1 MYTSAFQSYL
11 TFCKTH
17 NFSIE
22 PTPDTLSLFIVYMC
36 SFICPS
42 SVCSYLSGIC
52 HSLEDTFPDVRASH
66 NSRLVTRTLSGCFKR
81 AANPVRRKR
90 ALSLHDLHTLLHAY
104 SDSHTYDNLL
114 FLAITFT
121 AFWGL
126 LRLGEMVV
134 PDSTALHAP
143 KKRTLRHP
151 TPITATSYTVLLPT
165 HKADRFYEGN
175 KVMIPARTD
184 ALNPV
189 PIFTRYISARDARH
203 GLKPFLW
210 IREDGSAPTRSWFMA
225 KLRSLFS
232 SDIGGHSLRA
242 GGATAYALAG
252 VPDDRIQALG
262 RWSSDAFKIYIRK
275 NPTLLHALITGARS
289 Q

>member
-1 MYTSAFQSYL
+1 MTLPPALTWQPARPPWSRERLQHERAVTLSFAVEASSVRTYTSTFQSYL

-22 PTPDTLSLFIVYMC
+22 PTPDTLSLFIIYMC

-81 AANPVRRKR
+81 AANPVHCKH

-114 FLAITFT
+114 FVAITFT

-126 LRLGEMVV
+126 LRLGETVV
-134 PDSTALHAP
+134 PDPTALRAP
-143 KKRTLRHP
+143 KKRTL
-151 TPITATSYTVLLPT
+151 
-165 HKADRFYEGN
+165 
-175 KVMIPARTD
+175 
-184 ALNPV
+184 
-189 PIFTRYISARDARH
+189 
-203 GLKPFLW
+203 
-210 IREDGSAPTRSWFMA
+210 
-225 KLRSLFS
+225 
-232 SDIGGHSLRA
+232 
-242 GGATAYALAG
+242 
-252 VPDDRIQALG
+252 
-262 RWSSDAFKIYIRK
+262 
-275 NPTLLHALITGARS
+275 
-289 Q
+289 